1 MASSCEM
8 MPTPWVRPH
17 QMAFRVN
24 MVSTS
29 SSVVRK
35 LPQKSRSPA
44 SNPSGTS
51 AIIPPTRVRLVVSRA
66 PVQASCRL

>member
-1 MASSCEM
+1 MASSRERT
-8 MPTPWVRPH
+8 PTPWVRPH
-17 QMAFRVN
+17 QIAFRVN

-29 SSVVRK
+29 SSVVRN
-35 LPQKSRSPA
+35 PAQNSRSPA

-66 PVQASCRL
+66 PVHCSWRL